1 MNASITYLPLILFA
15 VLLNTAAQI
24 ILKIGMKSIGQ
35 FQFTSQNIIPI
46 LLKMTQNPYI
56 LGGIALYIFS
66 LGAWLLTLSR
76 VEVSLAYPLTSL
88 GYVFTALVGY
98 YVLQENMGLMRI
110 AGILVIMIGV
120 YLVTR
125 SA

>member
-1 MNASITYLPLILFA
+1 MSAGLTYLPLILFA

-24 ILKIGMKSIGQ
+24 VLKMGMKSIGH
-35 FQFTSQNIIPI
+35 FDFASHNIVPI
-46 LLKMTQNPYI
+46 FFKMAQNPYI
-56 LGGIALYIFS
+56 LGGIFLYVFS
-66 LGAWLLTLSR
+66 LVAWLLTLSR
-76 VEVSLAYPLTSL
+76 VEVSFAYPLTSL

-125 SA
+125 ST

>member
-1 MNASITYLPLILFA
+1 MSAGLTYLPLILFA

-24 ILKIGMKSIGQ
+24 VLKMGMKSIGH
-35 FQFTSQNIIPI
+35 FEFATYNIVPI
-46 LLKMTQNPYI
+46 FLKMTQNPYI
-56 LGGIALYIFS
+56 LGGIFLYVFS

-98 YVLQENMGLMRI
+98 YVLQENIGFMRI

-125 SA
+125 ST

>member
-1 MNASITYLPLILFA
+1 MSASITYLPLILFA

-24 ILKIGMKSIGQ
+24 VLKMGMKSIGH
-35 FQFTSQNIIPI
+35 FEFTSQNVMPI
-46 LLKMTQNPYI
+46 LFKMGQNPYI
-56 LGGIALYIFS
+56 LGGISLYVFS

-76 VEVSLAYPLTSL
+76 VDVSLAYPLTSL

-125 SA
+125 ST

>member
-1 MNASITYLPLILFA
+1 MSAGLQYLPLILCA

-24 ILKIGMKSIGQ
+24 LIKMGMTSIGH
-35 FQFTSQNIIPI
+35 FEFNTQNIVPI
-46 LLKMTQNPYI
+46 FVKMLQTPPI
-56 LGGIALYIFS
+56 LGGVFLYVFS

-76 VEVSLAYPLTSL
+76 VDVSLAYPMTSL
-88 GYVFTALVGY
+88 GYVFTAVVGY
-98 YVLQENMGLMRI
+98 YILQENMNLTRVF
-110 AGILVIMIGV
+110 GILVIMIGV

>member
-1 MNASITYLPLILFA
+1 MGASITYLPLILFA

-24 ILKIGMKSIGQ
+24 VLKMGMKSIGH
-35 FQFTSQNIIPI
+35 FEFTSNSIAPI
-46 LLKMTQNPYI
+46 LLKMAQNPYI
-56 LGGIALYIFS
+56 LGGVSLYVFS
-66 LGAWLLTLSR
+66 LGAWLMTLSR

-98 YVLQENMGLMRI
+98 YVLHENMGIMRI

-125 SA
+125 ST

>member
-1 MNASITYLPLILFA
+1 MSAGITFLPLILFA

-24 ILKIGMKSIGQ
+24 VLKMGMKSIGH
-35 FQFTSQNIIPI
+35 FDFTAHNIIPI
-46 LLKMTQNPYI
+46 LLKMAQTPYI
-56 LGGIALYIFS
+56 LGGIFLYVFS

-76 VEVSLAYPLTSL
+76 VEVSFAYPLTSL

-98 YVLQENMGLMRI
+98 YVLQENIGLMRI

-125 SA
+125 ST

>member
-1 MNASITYLPLILFA
+1 MSASITYLPLILFA

-24 ILKIGMKSIGQ
+24 VLKMGMKSIGH
-35 FQFTSQNIIPI
+35 FEFSSHNIVPI
-46 LLKMTQNPYI
+46 LLKMAQNPHI
-56 LGGIALYIFS
+56 LGGVSLYVFS

-98 YVLQENMGLMRI
+98 YVLQENMGIMRI

-125 SA
+125 ST